1 MYGWRECQG
10 NWRGLHGQEYE
21 LFWLLR
27 GMDVKFDLSD
37 VDGFFWQGHSEV
49 KAVEDKVGK
58 EAVDYAIER
67 GSYRNRTGT
76 LRKSNKYSV
85 QDDGLELRNEA
96 EYASFVE
103 SKGYEVLTGAAL
115 YAEKRLKEEIK

>member
-1 MYGWRECQG
+1 
-10 NWRGLHGQEYE
+10 
-21 LFWLLR
+21 
-27 GMDVKFDLSD
+27 MDVKFDLSD
-37 VDGFFWQGHSEV
+37 VDGFFRQGHSEV

-67 GSYRNRTGT
+67 GSYRNQTGT

>member
-1 MYGWRECQG
+1 MSK
-10 NWRGLHGQEYE
+10 
-21 LFWLLR
+21 
-27 GMDVKFDLSD
+27 VKFDFSD
-37 VDGFFWQGHSEV
+37 VDGFFQQGYAEV

-58 EAVDYAIER
+58 EAVDYAVKN
-67 GSYRNRTGT
+67 GSYQNRTGT

-103 SKGYEVLTGAAL
+103 SKAYEVLTGAAL
-115 YAEKRLKEEIK
+115 YAERRLKEEIK

>member
-1 MYGWRECQG
+1 
-10 NWRGLHGQEYE
+10 
-21 LFWLLR
+21 
-27 GMDVKFDLSD
+27 MDVKFDLSD
-37 VDGFFWQGHSEV
+37 VDGFFRQGHSEV

-58 EAVDYAIER
+58 EAVDYAIEH

-85 QDDGLELRNEA
+85 EDDGLVIKNVA
-96 EYASFVE
+96 EYASHVE
-103 SKGYEVLTGAAL
+103 SKGYEVSTGAAL

>member
-1 MYGWRECQG
+1 MS
-10 NWRGLHGQEYE
+10 N
-21 LFWLLR
+21 
-27 GMDVKFDLSD
+27 VKFDLSD
-37 VDGFFWQGHSEV
+37 VDGFFRQGHSEV